1 MKLIV
6 ITKED
11 NIETREALEIADK
24 IVSEG
29 YEVQKIDWESD
40 EATTLAKL
48 YDIYSTPAFIVSGDD
63 GRLVEKWQGSQMPL
77 ACDITYLM

>member
-6 ITKED
+6 ITNGEGP
-11 NIETREALEIADK
+11 ETREALEIADK

-40 EATTLAKL
+40 EATSLAKL
-48 YDIYSTPAFIVSGDD
+48 HDIYSTPAFLVTGDD
-63 GRLVEKWQGSQMPL
+63 GRQIEMWQGSQMPL
-77 ACDITYLM
+77 VSNIAYLM